1 MEDQDEFISD
11 VIRILVD
18 LLKGRDYEEVRRINY
33 LVNLAR
39 QDDLKESFN
48 KLKNTP
54 IEKLSDFADMVTRV
68 YKDDKEFLEN
78 EPGRL
83 DEIFITNRVNNRDGK
98 MERFILIC
106 NCAYIALNSSNKE
119 FKEVYKQLYQRCR
132 NRY

>member
-1 MEDQDEFISD
+1 MEDQDEFKSD
-11 VIRILVD
+11 AIHILVD
-18 LLKGRDYEEVRRINY
+18 LLKGRDYEEIRRINY

-83 DEIFITNRVNNRDGK
+83 DEIFITNRVNNREGK
-98 MERFILIC
+98 MERFISIC
-106 NCAYIALNSSNKE
+106 NCEYIALNLSNKE

>member
-11 VIRILVD
+11 AIRILVD
-18 LLKGRDYEEVRRINY
+18 LLKGRDYEEVRRMNY

-39 QDDLKESFN
+39 QDDLKGSFN

-78 EPGRL
+78 ESGRL
-83 DEIFITNRVNNRDGK
+83 NEIFITNRVNNREGEDG
-98 MERFILIC
+98 EI
-106 NCAYIALNSSNKE
+106 YINL
-119 FKEVYKQLYQRCR
+119 
-132 NRY
+132 

>member
-1 MEDQDEFISD
+1 MEDHDEFISD
-11 VIRILVD
+11 AIHILVD

-39 QDDLKESFN
+39 QDDLKEIFN
-48 KLKNTP
+48 KLKSLP
-54 IEKLSDFADMVTRV
+54 IGKLSDFADMVTRV

-83 DEIFITNRVNNRDGK
+83 DEIFITKRINDKHGK
-98 MERFILIC
+98 MERFISIC

>member
-1 MEDQDEFISD
+1 MEDHDEFISD
-11 VIRILVD
+11 AIHILVD

-39 QDDLKESFN
+39 QDDLRETFN

-54 IEKLSDFADMVTRV
+54 IEKLSDFADIVTRV

-78 EPGRL
+78 ETGRL
-83 DEIFITNRVNNRDGK
+83 DEIFITNKVNNRQGK
-98 MERFILIC
+98 MLRFISIC
-106 NCAYIALNSSNKE
+106 NCAYITLNSSIKE
-119 FKEVYKQLYQRCR
+119 FKEEYKQLYQRCK

>member
-1 MEDQDEFISD
+1 MEDHDEFISD
-11 VIRILVD
+11 AIHILVD

-39 QDDLKESFN
+39 QDDLKEIFN
-48 KLKNTP
+48 KLKSLP
-54 IEKLSDFADMVTRV
+54 IGKLSDFADMVTRV

-78 EPGRL
+78 ELGRL
-83 DEIFITNRVNNRDGK
+83 DEIFITKRINDKHGK
-98 MERFILIC
+98 MERFISIC

-119 FKEVYKQLYQRCR
+119 FKEVYRQLYQRCR

>member
-1 MEDQDEFISD
+1 MEDHDEFISD
-11 VIRILVD
+11 AIHILVD

-39 QDDLKESFN
+39 QDDLRETFN

-54 IEKLSDFADMVTRV
+54 IEKLSDFADIVTRV

-83 DEIFITNRVNNRDGK
+83 DEIFITNRVNNRQGK
-98 MERFILIC
+98 MLRFISIC
-106 NCAYIALNSSNKE
+106 NCAYITLNSSIKE
-119 FKEVYKQLYQRCR
+119 FKEEYKQLYQRCK

>member
-1 MEDQDEFISD
+1 MEDHDEFISD
-11 VIRILVD
+11 AIHILVD

-39 QDDLKESFN
+39 QDDLRETFN

-54 IEKLSDFADMVTRV
+54 IEKLSDFADIVTRV

-83 DEIFITNRVNNRDGK
+83 DEIFITNRVNNRQGK
-98 MERFILIC
+98 MLRFISIC
-106 NCAYIALNSSNKE
+106 NCAYITLNSSIKE
-119 FKEVYKQLYQRCR
+119 FREEYKQLYQRCK